1 MNGERLRQMRK
12 ELRLSGEKVAKAL
25 DTTRVTVSRWEN
37 GTSEP
42 NDKKKIAL
50 AKILNTSVAYL
61 MGETDNPE
69 PIPSGEPENGQ
80 KDIEQEPVN
89 YAYWG
94 GVVNEVRKLLAR
106 GDEGE
111 ISAIAPLIKRAYDM
125 FSQNIAANGVAFVQ
139 MPVNS
144 GHHNKNTQNVSIATA

>member
-1 MNGERLRQMRK
+1 MNGMRLKQKRK
-12 ELRLSGEKVAKAL
+12 EMGLSGEAIAKTL

-50 AKILNTSVAYL
+50 AKMLHTSVAYL

-69 PIPSGEPENGQ
+69 PMPSGELENVQ
-80 KDIEQEPVN
+80 KGIEQEPID

-111 ISAIAPLIKRAYDM
+111 ISAIAPMIRRAYEM
-125 FSQNIAANGVAFVQ
+125 LVQSVSPNGAIVAH
-139 MPVNS
+139 MPVNG
-144 GHHNKNTQNVSIATA
+144 GHHNKNTQIVTV